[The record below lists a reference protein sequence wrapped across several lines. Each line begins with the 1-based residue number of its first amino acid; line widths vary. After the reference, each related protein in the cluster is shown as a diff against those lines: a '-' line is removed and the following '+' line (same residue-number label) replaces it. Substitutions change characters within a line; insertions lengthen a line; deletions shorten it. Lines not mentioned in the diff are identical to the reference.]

1 MTYFAQAICAR
12 FIVLDL
18 FDGHLVVFG
27 SIENW
32 LNFTEMAEIY
42 RETRRNDKKKKTN
55 KHFGLNELIWM
66 LILSNKTI
74 CVRLFK
80 HQRVKSRPL
89 Q

>member
-42 RETRRNDKKKKTN
+42 RETRRNDKKKD
-55 KHFGLNELIWM
+55 
-66 LILSNKTI
+66 
-74 CVRLFK
+74 
-80 HQRVKSRPL
+80 
-89 Q
+89 